1 MCLLAAMNRQRVTS
15 MMKLLLLVL
24 VFTVTYAFADSA
36 PGDVTRRVVGVPA
49 IDGVVRID
57 QGRALAGGVTPG
69 DAPGF
74 PVTISQPGSYRLTG
88 NLIVPDLNTT
98 AIQITADSVTVDLN
112 GFNIIGPAV
121 CRRTPATTCPPSGTG
136 TGIEAAPE
144 GSAGQPPTGPRG
156 IRVLN
161 GSVRGMGLFGILLRA
176 DDSVVE
182 RATASGNAGAGIVA
196 GSVFQSAS
204 TGNGSF
210 GIIANI
216 VRDSMSSQNAGD
228 GIILGVI
235 GPSGGVAAGNVSSQ
249 NGGFGIALQLG
260 TATGNTIFLNSST
273 GISAL
278 CPSAIVGNT
287 IVTNGPAA
295 IQTDGDGCTS
305 ANNAARP

>member
-1 MCLLAAMNRQRVTS
+1 MIRT
-15 MMKLLLLVL
+15 LLLVF
-24 VFTVTYAFADSA
+24 VFVVSHAFAASA
-36 PGDVTRRVVGVPA
+36 SDGLIRSIGVPVV
-49 IDGVVRID
+49 DGVVRID
-57 QGRALAGGVTPG
+57 QNRALAGSITPG

-88 NLIVPDLNTT
+88 NLTVSDLNTT
-98 AIQITADSVTVDLN
+98 AIQITADSVTLDLN
-112 GFNIIGPAV
+112 GFSIIGPTL
-121 CRRTPATTCPPSGTG
+121 CPRSPATTCPPSGTG
-136 TGIEAAPE
+136 TGIEAA
-144 GSAGQPPTGPRG
+144 SDVSTGQPPTGPRG

-161 GSVRGMGLFGILLRA
+161 GSVRGVGLFGILLRA

-182 RATASGNAGAGIVA
+182 RVTASSNAGAGIVA

-216 VRDSMSSQNAGD
+216 VRDSTSSQNIGD
-228 GIILGVI
+228 GIILGVV
-235 GPSGGVAAGNVSSQ
+235 GPSGGVATGNVSSQ

-260 TATGNTIFLNSST
+260 TATGNTVFLNSST

-287 IVTNGPAA
+287 IVTNGTTA
-295 IQTDGDGCTS
+295 IKTDGDGCTV
-305 ANNAARP
+305 ANNAAR